1 MCCKLCQF
9 EWPDGHDVLA
19 RGADVGPQ
27 GGVVRV
33 VKDGVTAGPDPRHR
47 RDVTRELRLARD
59 WAVSCVV
66 KSI

>member
-1 MCCKLCQF
+1 M
-9 EWPDGHDVLA
+9 LA

-59 WAVSCVV
+59 WAVSCLV